1 MREVPSCSAGEL
13 SALLDALF
21 EGAFLVDGRRTI
33 LSWNP
38 AAERITGY
46 PGGEV
51 VGRSCPDGLL
61 SHVDDSGESLCAD
74 GCPILRALRTGEAQS
89 ERVYLHHSSGHRV
102 PVMVRVIPMEAPGGR
117 MALQLFREDMALH
130 TMRERLRDLE
140 ELALVD
146 PLTGLGNRRLA
157 SREIARKIA
166 ERERYER
173 SFGLLLADVDHFRR
187 TNEELGHDAGDRLLV
202 ATARSLMGVVRPF
215 DAVCRWGGDQFLT
228 VVGNVD
234 SHGLS
239 AIAERIRSIVESSS
253 VRYDTRPVS
262 ATVSVGGVLSRRG
275 EPAEGMLVR
284 VDSLLYE
291 AKKAGRN
298 RIRID

>member
-1 MREVPSCSAGEL
+1 MRELPSCSAGEL
-13 SALLDALF
+13 SRLLDSLF

-46 PGGEV
+46 PGADV
-51 VGRSCPDGLL
+51 VGRSCSDGLL
-61 SHVDDSGESLCAD
+61 SHVDDAGESLCGD
-74 GCPILRALRTGEAQS
+74 RCPLLRALKTGEARR
-89 ERVYLHHSSGHRV
+89 ERVNLHHSSGHRV
-102 PVMVRVIPMEAPGGR
+102 PVVVRVLPLETPGGR
-117 MALQLFREDMALH
+117 MALQVFREDMALH
-130 TMRERLRDLE
+130 TMRARLRDLE
-140 ELALVD
+140 ELSLVD
-146 PLTGLGNRRLA
+146 AITGLGNRRFA
-157 SREIARKIA
+157 SREIARRIA

-173 SFGLLLADVDHFRR
+173 TFGLLLIDVDDFRG

-202 ATARSLMGVVRPF
+202 ATARTLMGVLRPF
-215 DAVCRWGGDQFLT
+215 DAVCHWGGDQFLA

-239 AIAERIRSIVESSS
+239 VIAERIRSIVESSS
-253 VRYDTRPVS
+253 VQYDTRPVS
-262 ATVSVGGVLSRRG
+262 ATISVGGALSRRG

>member
-1 MREVPSCSAGEL
+1 
-13 SALLDALF
+13 LLDSLF
-21 EGAFLVDGRRTI
+21 EGAFLADHRRTI

-46 PGGEV
+46 PRTDV
-51 VGRSCPDGLL
+51 VGKNCSDGLL
-61 SHVDDSGESLCAD
+61 AHVDDAGEGLCTD
-74 GCPILRALRTGEAQS
+74 RCPLLRAMETGETQS

-102 PVMVRVIPMEAPGGR
+102 PVMVRVLPLEAPGGR
-117 MALQLFREDMALH
+117 MALQVFREDMVLH

-140 ELALVD
+140 ELSLVD
-146 PLTGLGNRRLA
+146 ALTGLGNRRFA
-157 SREIARKIA
+157 SREMARRIA

-173 SFGLLLADVDHFRR
+173 MFGLLLADVDGFRGI
-187 TNEELGHDAGDRLLV
+187 NEELGHDAGDRLLV
-202 ATARSLMGVVRPF
+202 ATARSLMGVMRPF
-215 DAVCRWGGDQFLT
+215 DTVCRWGGDQFLA

-239 AIAERIRSIVESSS
+239 AIAERIRSIVEASS

-262 ATVSVGGVLSRRG
+262 ATVSVGGALSRRG